1 MSCDRKRGTRFI
13 PGWLWFCLRKKPG
26 SSVVPCGRIGWQL
39 RAQDKVRGRRTRR
52 KAGVRGRL
60 VGPRVKKETAAPVGG
75 RRRRF
80 SAAVAEQSPMGL
92 DVSSLSFSRRDED
105 LAFVWVK
112 VSREFLIHGYAYRR
126 TSGDTKAWLGGWLL
140 AFGSTRK

>member
-1 MSCDRKRGTRFI
+1 M
-13 PGWLWFCLRKKPG
+13 
-26 SSVVPCGRIGWQL
+26 VPCGRMGWQL
-39 RAQDKVRGRRTRR
+39 RAEDSQRRTQR
-52 KAGVRGRL
+52 KL
-60 VGPRVKKETAAPVGG
+60 VFMHGWLVPARVKKETAAPVGG